1 MSESII
7 ILMISVSTFLGA
19 LGLIALLW
27 GVKTGQF
34 DDQSKFIDAARFD
47 GEEELRDAA
56 MMQVKKRESKKESP
70 RKKAKSKR
78 KSKKLYA
85 CRLNCK
91 VFLCYYMNKY

>member
-1 MSESII
+1 MSESIV
-7 ILMISVSTFLGA
+7 ILMIGVSTFLGA

-56 MMQVKKRESKKESP
+56 MMQQKQEDQKQKVEKKKAQAKEEAIKREKQK
-70 RKKAKSKR
+70 
-78 KSKKLYA
+78 
-85 CRLNCK
+85 N
-91 VFLCYYMNKY
+91 YMPPD

>member
-1 MSESII
+1 MSENIV

-56 MMQVKKRESKKESP
+56 MMQEKKEEQKKKYAEKKKEAK
-70 RKKAKSKR
+70 RKKH
-78 KSKKLYA
+78 
-85 CRLNCK
+85 
-91 VFLCYYMNKY
+91 YMPAD